1 MLELKIHFQPIF
13 TFYDL
18 FSEMLSPS
26 DTNPL
31 VVSPEKRTSSIIAN
45 NVVISVK
52 LDDAETAISYAERS
66 VMIMPESMEGSFRLE
81 DIANESM
88 KRQQHVFSALSI
100 INQIEKEYKRE
111 EVLLVNL
118 KRIASCRERID
129 LIGKKRNQRVVGDLQ
144 PVGETGRT
152 PSNSDDCKSKW
163 FCVLL

>member
-88 KRQQHVFSALSI
+88 KRQQHVLSALSI

-129 LIGKKRNQRVVGDLQ
+129 LIGKKRNQRIVGDLQ
-144 PVGETGRT
+144 SVGGPGST

>member
-18 FSEMLSPS
+18 FSDMLSPS

-88 KRQQHVFSALSI
+88 KRQQHVLSALFI